1 MIQAMIK
8 GQYNALNAKDNKE
21 RLRYMVAGIKD
32 GKFYDFVGTNYGVF
46 DENVEDTEF
55 IKESDLELSRITGA
69 KIASITI
76 AMQKFFDTYNGVVV
90 KEDAGPETTDVIDSD
105 EDASDDVIT
114 DGTAADEEADYQA
127 LEKACKKAIKKGD
140 VKKASKIIKKLEGRK
155 SHKKLS
161 KKLKKVSE

>member
-76 AMQKFFDTYNGVVV
+76 AMQKFFDTYNGVVT
-90 KEDAGPETTDVIDSD
+90 EEENEPETEALPKTELTKDTNVA
-105 EDASDDVIT
+105 E
-114 DGTAADEEADYQA
+114 EEADYEA

-140 VKKASKIIKKLEGRK
+140 VKKASKILKKLEGRK